1 MLHNSEGVSKI
12 SSTKYITIVEDAPSI
27 TKLLEKLL
35 TSKGYAVE
43 AYDTAEKGLKAMLQ
57 RPPDLLIT
65 DLRLPGMDGMELIG
79 KIRQDLI
86 LQDIPVI
93 MLSAHADLD
102 TRVQGLEEADDF
114 LGKPF
119 HPSELYARVAAL
131 LRRRKSEGL
140 HGALERM
147 GGMAVVL
154 QMLTLGYQEGV
165 LILDDGMTA
174 TLSQGHIVGLSP
186 LVESGDVQGIKTA
199 ASLMLRQEGGF
210 RFIPDMP
217 MPKKSKTLHINVN
230 ELLLEH
236 AKNIDEERAKRTF
249 DQPEVSA
256 QTQQAQAITKQ
267 QAAQHG
273 TRKQISAQQA
283 LSRAQ
288 NNAPKS
294 NAVSKRP
301 ENKPLA
307 DNNAAHNKALQ
318 SLSKPQ
324 VAQPMEA
331 MSKPTASLPSLEEK
345 LKTNTKGLVILQ
357 DFKAA
362 QQYMGSV
369 SGMQSF
375 RAMEAYSQKHKQ
387 MSVVFENNIFVVVV
401 LGMSLADLPANTPIE
416 VLA

>member
-1 MLHNSEGVSKI
+1 MSKI

-43 AYDTAEKGLKAMLQ
+43 VYDTAEKGLQAMLQ

-186 LVESGDVQGIKTA
+186 LIKGDDAQGTKTA

-236 AKNIDEERAKRTF
+236 AKNIDEERVKRAADQAK
-249 DQPEVSA
+249 A
-256 QTQQAQAITKQ
+256 GIQTQDAQATNKQ
-267 QAAQHG
+267 QAAQQRTHS
-273 TRKQISAQQA
+273 QLSAQQTP
-283 LSRAQ
+283 SRAK
-288 NNAPKS
+288 NNTTKNDN

-301 ENKPLA
+301 AANHAAK
-307 DNNAAHNKALQ
+307 DNTLQALN
-318 SLSKPQ
+318 KPQ
-324 VAQPMEA
+324 VARPMEA
-331 MSKPTASLPSLEEK
+331 MPKSTANLPSLEEK
-345 LKTNTKGLVILQ
+345 LKANTKGLVILQ

-401 LGMSLADLPANTPIE
+401 LGMSLADIPANAPIE

>member
-1 MLHNSEGVSKI
+1 M
-12 SSTKYITIVEDAPSI
+12 KYITIVEDAPSI
-27 TKLLEKLL
+27 TKLLDKLL
-35 TSKGYAVE
+35 ASKGYAVE
-43 AYDTAEKGLKAMLQ
+43 AYDTAEKGLQAMLQ

-102 TRVQGLEEADDF
+102 TRIQGLEEADDF

-174 TLSQGHIVGLSP
+174 TLSNGHIVGLSP
-186 LVESGDVQGIKTA
+186 ILDNDDAKATQTA
-199 ASLMLRQEGGF
+199 AALMVRQEGGF

-217 MPKKSKTLHINVN
+217 MPKKSKTLNINVN

-236 AKNIDEERAKRTF
+236 AKTLDEQRAKRGSSQTKATN
-249 DQPEVSA
+249 QAAAA
-256 QTQQAQAITKQ
+256 QATTPATAQSTTQLTAANTQAAPQQATSHPPQ
-267 QAAQHG
+267 QANAQP
-273 TRKQISAQQA
+273 SP
-283 LSRAQ
+283 
-288 NNAPKS
+288 APT
-294 NAVSKRP
+294 
-301 ENKPLA
+301 
-307 DNNAAHNKALQ
+307 
-318 SLSKPQ
+318 
-324 VAQPMEA
+324 AQPMAAELHNPDA
-331 MSKPTASLPSLEEK
+331 NLPSLEEK
-345 LKTNTKGLVILQ
+345 LKANTKGLVILQ

-375 RAMEAYSQKHKQ
+375 RAMETYSQKHKQ
-387 MSVVFENNIFVVVV
+387 KSVVFENNIFVVVV
-401 LGMSLADLPANTPIE
+401 LGMGIADIPAGTPIE